1 MNAIQISK
9 YQYIERV
16 RMNGIARQG
25 KDKSSIKGTIKNA
38 GICTATLLIET
49 KYVFTDEKALG
60 NVQVFTTLPF

>member
-1 MNAIQISK
+1 
-9 YQYIERV
+9 
-16 RMNGIARQG
+16 MNGIARQG